1 MQKGEAVSTGTQQQ
15 LTPQPAKPPAAPQ
28 KTVEQWLRDPG
39 MVAELGKTLPAH
51 ITPDRFARVALTA
64 MQRVPKLREC
74 TQASVMRCL
83 MDCSSLGIE
92 PDGRRAHLIPYGNE
106 CKLIIDYKGMVE
118 LVRRSGDVAKIHAD
132 IVCDNDQFEVD
143 LGTVTRHV
151 ISYRE
156 PRGNIYA
163 VYAMATL
170 RDGSVQCAV
179 MTKDEV
185 EAIRKTSKSGT
196 SGPWV
201 SHWAE
206 MAKKTAFRRL
216 CKWLTLSPEI
226 RTAIEIDDRHTGIV
240 ETSARTVEALP
251 VGGND
256 RLAALLEETREPG
269 EEG

>member
-1 MQKGEAVSTGTQQQ
+1 MSTDAKQIAPQQ
-15 LTPQPAKPPAAPQ
+15 AKPPAAPQ

-39 MVAELGKTLPAH
+39 MIAELGKTLPQH
-51 ITPDRFARVALTA
+51 ITPERFARVALTA

-92 PDGRRAHLIPYGNE
+92 PDGRRAHLIPYKDQ
-106 CKLIIDYKGMVE
+106 CTLVIDYKGLVE
-118 LVRRSGDVAKIHAD
+118 LVRRSGDVCKIHAD
-132 IVCDNDQFEVD
+132 IVCDRDEFQVD
-143 LGTVTRHV
+143 LGTVTKHV
-151 ISYRE
+151 INYRE
-156 PRGNIYA
+156 PRGEIFA

-170 RDGSVQCAV
+170 KDGSTQCVV
-179 MTKDEV
+179 MTRDEV
-185 EAIRKTSKSGT
+185 EAIRKRSRAGT

-201 SHWAE
+201 TDWSE

-226 RTAIEIDDRHTGIV
+226 RAAIEVDDRHTGVID
-240 ETSARTVEALP
+240 TTARTVEALP
-251 VGGND
+251 ASGAD
-256 RLAALLEETREPG
+256 RLALLLDDVREPG